1 MVGNQQASRVKNVPT
16 KSQAVTPRLKKSI
29 SLSAGAN
36 AATQQM
42 LSETEVFTC
51 LDLFAHQLLSPHIP
65 PSSKAISCG
74 AFSTDIDNFHW
85 ISSTADPPHTLARL
99 PDYCLGVW
107 FGWAT

>member
-1 MVGNQQASRVKNVPT
+1 MKVLSKSLKGKNVPT
-16 KSQAVTPRLKKSI
+16 RSQAVTPPLKKSI

-36 AATQQM
+36 AATQQV
-42 LSETEVFTC
+42 LRQNFLLVCTFLPTNYSHC
-51 LDLFAHQLLSPHIP
+51 LSPQ
-65 PSSKAISCG
+65 SSKAISCG